1 MRAKLMGLA
10 VAGATVVALSTGA
23 PAAAGTAGPTGT
35 TETTQAEQAKQVT
48 ASPVRTAP
56 ASEAAARCTLRLA
69 KLKKNKAKT
78 RVVAVAT
85 ASKGCKKS
93 REFCV
98 GLNRSSW
105 SGPRQIAGKCW
116 KGAKKVTLTG
126 CKKGT
131 YTYLFRVGLIKPS
144 LPDKDYD
151 FSVSKRLTF
160 KKC

>member
-1 MRAKLMGLA
+1 MKAKLMGLA

-23 PAAAGTAGPTGT
+23 PATAGTTVTTGT
-35 TETTQAEQAKQVT
+35 TATTQAKQTTQVA
-48 ASPVRTAP
+48 ASAVRTAP
-56 ASEAAARCTLRLA
+56 AEAAARCTLRLA

-131 YTYLFRVGLIKPS
+131 YTYLFRVGFIKPS
-144 LPDKDYD
+144 LPQKDYD

>member
-1 MRAKLMGLA
+1 MRMKLMGLA
-10 VAGATVVALSTGA
+10 VAGATVVALSAGA
-23 PAAAGTAGPTGT
+23 PAIA
-35 TETTQAEQAKQVT
+35 ETT
-48 ASPVRTAP
+48 STAP
-56 ASEAAARCTLRLA
+56 VSAVQAAPTAEAAAKCTLRLA
-69 KLKKNKAKT
+69 PLKKNKAKT
-78 RVVAVAT
+78 KVVAVAT

-105 SGPRQIAGKCW
+105 SGPRSIATACW

-131 YTYLFRVGLIKPS
+131 YTYLFRVGFIKPS
-144 LPDKDYD
+144 LPEKDYD

-160 KKC
+160 QKC